1 MRQVVVVTGGSR
13 GIGRAAALRF
23 AAEGADIVLVAR
35 DEVALASAAAD
46 CRALGAE
53 VLTLSIDLAL
63 PDGPERA
70 VGAVVGRFGRIDVWV
85 ASASVFSYGSVEDT
99 PDAVRDRVIQTNLVG
114 HMRAA
119 RAVIPHF
126 RARGHGTIVFVGSL
140 YSQVAGPYVSS
151 YVAAKHGL
159 LGFTRSLRQEMLAHR
174 GIRIT
179 IVLPASIDTP
189 IYQRAANYTGRTA
202 FPLPPVVAA
211 DRVARAIV
219 QVARGPR
226 HEVGVGAAQFLT
238 RPLQFFAPRVYDRFI
253 RTLQHVLGLRR
264 RPNAPTPGAVLDAQH
279 DPGAVSGGWPR
290 IPLRWPRRGRA
301 DTVGPRAA
309 APR

>member
-1 MRQVVVVTGGSR
+1 MREVVVVTGGSR

-23 AAEGADIVLVAR
+23 ARAGTSLVLVGR
-35 DEVALASAAAD
+35 DAVALGSAAEE
-46 CRALGAE
+46 CRRRGAE
-53 VLTLSIDLAL
+53 VLTLPIDLSS
-63 PDGPERA
+63 PDGPRVAAEA
-70 VGAVVGRFGRIDVWV
+70 TIAEYGRIDVWI

-99 PDAVRDRVIQTNLVG
+99 PDEVRDRVIETNLTG

-119 RAVIPHF
+119 RAVVPHF
-126 RARGHGTIVFVGSL
+126 RAAGRGTIVFVGSL

-174 GIRIT
+174 GIRVK

-202 FPLPPVVAA
+202 FPLPPVVSA

-219 QVARGPR
+219 RVARGPR
-226 HEVGVGAAQFLT
+226 HEVGVGAAQFVT
-238 RPLQFFAPRVYDRFI
+238 RPLQFLAPRVYDRFI
-253 RTLQHVLGLRR
+253 RFLQHALGLRR
-264 RPNAPTPGAVLDAQH
+264 RPAAPTAGAVLAAQH
-279 DPGAVSGGWPR
+279 DAGAVSGGWPR
-290 IPLRWPRRGRA
+290 FPLRGHR
-301 DTVGPRAA
+301 
-309 APR
+309 

>member
-23 AAEGADIVLVAR
+23 AKKGSRLVLVAR
-35 DEVALASAAAD
+35 DEVALASAADD

-53 VLTLSIDLAL
+53 VHTVSIDLAL

-70 VGAVVGRFGRIDVWV
+70 ADAAVDRFGRIDVWV

-99 PDAVRDRVIQTNLVG
+99 PDAVRDRVIETNLVG

-126 RARGHGTIVFVGSL
+126 RARGGGTLVFVGSL

-174 GIRIT
+174 GIRIK

-219 QVARGPR
+219 RVARGRR
-226 HEVGVGAAQFLT
+226 HEVGVGAAQFVT
-238 RPLQFFAPRVYDRFI
+238 RPLQFLAPRVYDRFI
-253 RTLQHVLGLRR
+253 RALQHLLGLRR
-264 RPNAPTPGAVLDAQH
+264 RHTAPTPGAVLDAQH
-279 DPGAVSGGWPR
+279 DPGAVSGGWGR
-290 IPLRWPRRGRA
+290 VPLRRPRERRSSVAG
-301 DTVGPRAA
+301 G
-309 APR
+309 

>member
-1 MRQVVVVTGGSR
+1 MSQVVVVSGGSR
-13 GIGRAAALRF
+13 GIGRAAARRF
-23 AAEGADIVLVAR
+23 AKKGARLVLVAR
-35 DEVALASAAAD
+35 DEVALASAAAE

-63 PDGPERA
+63 PDGPQRA
-70 VGAVVGRFGRIDVWV
+70 ADAVVERFGRIDVWV

-99 PDAVRDRVIQTNLVG
+99 PDAVRDRVVETNLLG

-126 RARGHGTIVFVGSL
+126 RARGRGTIVFVGSL

-219 QVARGPR
+219 RVARGPR
-226 HEVGVGAAQFLT
+226 HEVGVGAAQFVT
-238 RPLQFFAPRVYDRFI
+238 RPLQFLAPRVYDRFI
-253 RTLQHVLGLRR
+253 RALQHLLGLRR
-264 RPNAPTPGAVLDAQH
+264 RPLAPTSGAVLEAQH
-279 DPGAVSGGWPR
+279 DPGAVSGGWAR
-290 IPLRWPRRGRA
+290 VPLGGPRR
-301 DTVGPRAA
+301 PH
-309 APR
+309 

>member
-1 MRQVVVVTGGSR
+1 MREVVVITGGSR
-13 GIGRAAALRF
+13 GIGRATALRF
-23 AAEGADIVLVAR
+23 AREQTALVLVAR
-35 DEVALASAAAD
+35 DAVALSSAAEE
-46 CRALGAE
+46 CRERGAE
-53 VLTLSIDLAL
+53 VLTLPLDLST
-63 PDGPERA
+63 PSGPARA
-70 VGAVVGRFGRIDVWV
+70 ADAAIAAFGRIDVWV

-99 PDAVRDRVIQTNLVG
+99 PDDVRDRLIETNLTG

-126 RARGHGTIVFVGSL
+126 RAAGRGTIVFVGSL

-174 GIRIT
+174 GIRIG

-189 IYQRAANYTGRTA
+189 IYQRAANYTGRSP
-202 FPLPPVVAA
+202 FPLPPVVSA

-219 QVARGPR
+219 RVARGPR
-226 HEVGVGAAQFLT
+226 HEVGVGAAQFVT
-238 RPLQFFAPRVYDRFI
+238 RPLQFFAPRVYDRLI

-264 RPNAPTPGAVLDAQH
+264 HPAAPTSGAVLAAQH
-279 DPGAVSGGWPR
+279 DAGAVSGGWPR
-290 IPLRWPRRGRA
+290 VPLRRRR
-301 DTVGPRAA
+301 
-309 APR
+309 

>member
-1 MRQVVVVTGGSR
+1 MPQVVVITGGSR
-13 GIGRAAALRF
+13 GIGRATALRF
-23 AAEGADIVLVAR
+23 ARAGARLVLVAR
-35 DEVALASAAAD
+35 DDEALASAAAE
-46 CRALGAE
+46 CRARGAE
-53 VLTLSIDLAL
+53 VQTASIDLARA
-63 PDGPERA
+63 DGPRRA
-70 VGAVVGRFGRIDVWV
+70 VDLALMRFGRIDVWV

-99 PDAVRDRVIQTNLVG
+99 PDEVRDRVIETNLTG

-126 RARGHGTIVFVGSL
+126 RAAGRGTIVFVGSL

-174 GIRIT
+174 GIRVK

-189 IYQRAANYTGRTA
+189 IYQRAANSTGRTP
-202 FPLPPVVAA
+202 FPLPPVVSA

-219 QVARGPR
+219 RVARGPR
-226 HEVGVGAAQFLT
+226 HEVGVGAAQFVT

-253 RTLQHVLGLRR
+253 RALQQALGLRR
-264 RPNAPTPGAVLDAQH
+264 RPAAATTGAVLTPQH
-279 DPGAVSGGWPR
+279 DPGEVSGGWSR
-290 IPLRWPRRGRA
+290 IPLRRPR
-301 DTVGPRAA
+301 
-309 APR
+309 